1 MFHDPNHGV
10 ASGIAR
16 ALFTWTAVVLV
27 PPFAALAIAPM
38 LLLLAPLALIALPF
52 MVLAFFTGASD
63 NHMETRRID
72 AWRAGPPA
80 LATAA
85 G

>member
-10 ASGIAR
+10 TFGVTR

-27 PPFAALAIAPM
+27 PPFAALAFAPM

-52 MVLAFFTGASD
+52 MVAAFFTGAAD
-63 NHMETRRID
+63 HHMETRRIH
-72 AWRAGPPA
+72 AWRPARPGVAGM
-80 LATAA
+80 A